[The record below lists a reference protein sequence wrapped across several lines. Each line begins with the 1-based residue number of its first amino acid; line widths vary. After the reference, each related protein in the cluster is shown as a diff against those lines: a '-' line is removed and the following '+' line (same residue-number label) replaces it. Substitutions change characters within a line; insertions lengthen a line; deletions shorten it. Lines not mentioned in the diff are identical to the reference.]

1 MPITKSAKKEVRKSA
16 RNKKHN
22 LARKK
27 TMRESI
33 KVVKKAVEVKDTK
46 LAEMSVPA
54 MQKAIDKAVKRGV
67 IKKNA
72 GARKKSRLIK
82 MIKKA
87 KV

>member
-1 MPITKSAKKEVRKSA
+1 MPITKSAKKEVRKNA
-16 RNKKHN
+16 RNKQYN

-27 TMRESI
+27 TMRDTI
-33 KVVKKAVEVKDTK
+33 KVVKKAVEMKDVK

-87 KV
+87 KA